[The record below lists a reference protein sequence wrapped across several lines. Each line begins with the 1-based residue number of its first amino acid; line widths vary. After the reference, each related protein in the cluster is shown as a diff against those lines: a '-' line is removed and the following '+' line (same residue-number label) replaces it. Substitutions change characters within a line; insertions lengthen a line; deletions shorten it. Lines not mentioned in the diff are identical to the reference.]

1 MGGACA
7 RDPSRLCS
15 QQLRQA
21 GSCRIQ
27 EEPESSSRLRRL
39 VDLPPSEAQGGVR
52 ACVCVYVC
60 VCARARRHAC
70 APLHMHAPTYWPR
83 RRRKPWLPR
92 MRSLPTDTRT
102 GAPPLSRE
110 RVEWLLKGRK
120 PGSAQP
126 RANHQA
132 ALS

>member
-60 VCARARRHAC
+60 VCESECAC
-70 APLHMHAPTYWPR
+70 ESLRVCLHVCVW
-83 RRRKPWLPR
+83 
-92 MRSLPTDTRT
+92 
-102 GAPPLSRE
+102 GGGEE
-110 RVEWLLKGRK
+110 RGIGVT
-120 PGSAQP
+120 
-126 RANHQA
+126 
-132 ALS
+132 